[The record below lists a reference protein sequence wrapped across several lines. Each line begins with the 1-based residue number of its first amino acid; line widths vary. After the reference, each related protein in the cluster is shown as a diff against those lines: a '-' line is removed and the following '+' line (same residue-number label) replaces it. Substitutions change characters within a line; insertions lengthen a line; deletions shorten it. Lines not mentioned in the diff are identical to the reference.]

1 MQALTAT
8 NPWGTELFLFFLGAL
23 SVLGKRKSAGVRVT
37 YLNRASRFAFTGV
50 VVGLSTFTA
59 STLLKT
65 RRKRAAW
72 SCVHVFSGAAS
83 LSGVFCAVVAGPALT
98 QPSLLTSRDQ
108 AGPSAVPSLAAV
120 GARLPPPLPQNLLY
134 TVSEREH
141 APRLKSA

>member
-72 SCVHVFSGAAS
+72 SCVHVFSGAERCVLCCRCRTSAHAAQLADQPRPGRAQRRAQPGRRGS
-83 LSGVFCAVVAGPALT
+83 QAAAPAAPEPALHC
-98 QPSLLTSRDQ
+98 
-108 AGPSAVPSLAAV
+108 V
-120 GARLPPPLPQNLLY
+120 G
-134 TVSEREH
+134 T
-141 APRLKSA
+141 